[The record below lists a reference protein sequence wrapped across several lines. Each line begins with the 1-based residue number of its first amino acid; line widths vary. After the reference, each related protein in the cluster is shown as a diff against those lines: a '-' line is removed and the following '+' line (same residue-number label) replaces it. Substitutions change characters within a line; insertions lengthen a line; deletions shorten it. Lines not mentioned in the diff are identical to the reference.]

1 MIEKTENMKSIL
13 AEKLINIC
21 GTDNDHGYGI
31 DNLTARQLKE
41 VEAVLIKYLEFS
53 RIEWVDLPRVVFPGK
68 SPRVCQTVRLTDDI
82 SDDMSTYKGKIGY
95 VYKICFTPIMYDPTE
110 YQKCDNSISP
120 VVYDPTT
127 FEPKRYITLSYS
139 PSMISTLPIGSE
151 IKQIEKSQLRDQLD
165 DILRNPEKYQQSG
178 YRAALL
184 RFFAE

>member
-1 MIEKTENMKSIL
+1 MKSIL

-41 VEAVLIKYLEFS
+41 VEAVLIEYLEFS
-53 RIEWVDLPRVVFPGK
+53 RIEWVDLPRVAFPGK
-68 SPRVCQTVRLTDDI
+68 SSKACQTVRLTDDI
-82 SDDMSTYKGKIGY
+82 STYKGKIGY
-95 VYKICFTPIMYDPTE
+95 VYKVCFTPIMFDVTE
-110 YQKCDNSISP
+110 YRKCDNSISP

-139 PSMISTLPIGSE
+139 PSQSTGTLESDI
-151 IKQIEKSQLRDQLD
+151 KSQLRDQLD

>member
-1 MIEKTENMKSIL
+1 MKSIL

-31 DNLTARQLKE
+31 NNLTARQLKE
-41 VEAVLIKYLEFS
+41 VEAVLIRYLEFS
-53 RIEWVDLPRVVFPGK
+53 RIEWVDLPRVAFPGR
-68 SPRVCQTVRLTDDI
+68 SSQACQTVKLTDDI
-82 SDDMSTYKGKIGY
+82 STYKGKIGY
-95 VYKICFTPIMYDPTE
+95 VYKVCFTPIMFDVTE

-139 PSMISTLPIGSE
+139 PSTTDLAEYPNTSTFEPE
-151 IKQIEKSQLRDQLD
+151 VKSQLRDQLD

>member
-1 MIEKTENMKSIL
+1 MKSIL

-53 RIEWVDLPRVVFPGK
+53 RIEWVDLPRVVFPGR
-68 SPRVCQTVRLTDDI
+68 SSQACQTVKLTDDI
-82 SDDMSTYKGKIGY
+82 STYKGKIGY
-95 VYKICFTPIMYDPTE
+95 VYKVCFTPIMFDVTE
-110 YQKCDNSISP
+110 YQKYDNSISP

-127 FEPKRYITLSYS
+127 FEPKRYITLSI
-139 PSMISTLPIGSE
+139 PSSIEATFEPELKRL
-151 IKQIEKSQLRDQLD
+151 IKDQLD

-178 YRAALL
+178 YRVALL